1 MARQPD
7 PAAAER
13 PAQAVSDDA
22 VAALLAEGAYDR
34 AESLAE
40 IHFALAQK
48 TFGPSLQAARAADVY
63 VKVLCLNGKGSTDR
77 TYQIAYEALQ
87 IKQQAPRADD
97 ADLVVSETNFGN
109 TLIERAKYQDAIVVL
124 RQALAKLER
133 AGQPALDLTTV
144 LDSLGRALNLVDR
157 GQESVDILARSLRLK
172 EANAPDDNLEMA
184 RTLREM
190 GFGLQILGDYAKA
203 RPVLSRAMALEE
215 LQLTTHPDFV
225 ETLLMWWRQLWF
237 EGDVQ
242 GSRDVAYRAI
252 EAAQASLRP
261 GHPAIAASFDKLGLA
276 VAEMGDVA
284 LGRHYLELALDIGQ
298 QTLSAQSREVADY
311 LNDLALPTFEAGE
324 YVKARSLFER
334 AEQAYKSSLGPD
346 NPRVAQALLNLGI
359 VDEEL
364 GDYATTKADYQQALA
379 IWEHALGP
387 AHPFLAIALD
397 NLADVNRREGS
408 PAVAL
413 TLLQRALAIRMA
425 ALGATHRDVARTLDE
440 MATTLLQMG
449 DADSADALTVRALRT
464 LEGIETPPSRDL
476 ADAYIKLGTVQLRRG
491 SSSDARQ
498 SFSRALEIRRKAFG
512 LGHPASAEAQ
522 AGLAES
528 LAKVGDYPAALQ
540 DAVEAER
547 TGREHLRL
555 ILQSLPERE
564 SLNYASTRPKSLDV
578 VLSLIER
585 SPDSVE
591 AGEDAII
598 RSRTLVLDEMALR
611 RAFVHDGTADLKEAG
626 TRLAAAEQRLANLV
640 VRGPQSRATNYVQL
654 VDDARHDREVAARA
668 LADRSPEFRNENA
681 QIQIG
686 LDDVRSALPTD
697 GALVSYARYEQLPL
711 EPSASGAP
719 GAAVPSY
726 VALIIAGGERVVA
739 VNLGPAAPIDAL
751 IGRWRASAVSQRPDA
766 AGSRKTGAKLREL
779 IWDPIASHI
788 GRAKIVFLV
797 TDGSL
802 SLVPFDGLPVDN
814 GKYLAETAPVVHY
827 LTAERDLARLETK
840 AQKIGK
846 GMLAIGGPAFDDR
859 TVFNSQVRRSST
871 QEQSATSPVAGSF
884 RSGCGNLQDM
894 TFEPLY
900 GSLQEVR
907 DLKRLWTSLPA
918 YDREAELLVGRA
930 ATEHALKID
939 APGHRVVHLAT
950 HGFFFGDDCQPTI
963 GGRRAVGGLVVHHNG
978 ARASTRPLVD
988 DPLLMTGLA
997 FAGANRRAAAA
1008 TNEDDGILT
1017 GEEVAAMNLDG
1028 VEWVVLS
1035 ACDTGLGQITR
1046 DEGVV
1051 GLRRAF
1057 QVAGARSIIM
1067 SLWPVEDVGT
1077 RSWMR
1082 TLYKE
1087 RFENGRGTAEA
1098 VRLANLSA
1106 LQSRR
1111 SKGQSTN
1118 PFYWAAFISAGDWR

>member
-13 PAQAVSDDA
+13 TAQAVRDDA
-22 VAALLAEGAYDR
+22 VAALLAQGAYES

-40 IHFALAQK
+40 SHFRIAQK
-48 TFGPSLQAARAADVY
+48 TFGESSLQAARAADVF
-63 VKVLCLNGKGSTDR
+63 VRALCLNGKGSTDR
-77 TYQIAYEALQ
+77 TLQIADEALQ
-87 IKQQAPRADD
+87 IKRRVLQPVD
-97 ADLVVSETNFGN
+97 ADLAVSEANLGN
-109 TLIERAKYQDAIVVL
+109 ILIERAKYAEAIGEL
-124 RQALAKLER
+124 RQALAKLES

-144 LDSLGRALNLVDR
+144 LDSLGHALNLADR
-157 GQESVDILARSLRLK
+157 CQESVDILARSLRLK
-172 EANAPDDNLEMA
+172 EANAPDDNLQMA

-190 GFGLQILGDYAKA
+190 GYALQRMGEYAKA
-203 RPVLSRAMALEE
+203 RPLLSRAMAVEE

-225 ETLLMWWRQLWF
+225 ETLLIWWRQLWF

-252 EAAQASLRP
+252 ETAQASLRP

-276 VAEMGDVA
+276 VAEMGDVGLA
-284 LGRHYLELALDIGQ
+284 LNYLGFALDIGQ
-298 QTLSAQSREVADY
+298 QAFGAQSLQVAGY
-311 LNDLALPTFEAGE
+311 LNDLALATFEAGD
-324 YVKARSLFER
+324 YVTARSLFER
-334 AEQAYKSSLGPD
+334 ARQGFESSVGSD
-346 NPRVAQALLNLGI
+346 NPLVAQTLLNIGE
-359 VDEEL
+359 VDEAL
-364 GDYATTKADYQQALA
+364 GDNATTKADYQKALA
-379 IWEHALGP
+379 IWEHTYSP
-387 AHPFLAIALD
+387 THPFVAHALSR
-397 NLADVNRREGS
+397 LADVNRREGT

-425 ALGATHRDVARTLDE
+425 ALGASHPDVARTLEE
-440 MATTLLQMG
+440 MAKTLLQMG
-449 DADSADALTVRALRT
+449 DVGSAEALTVRALRT
-464 LEGIETPPSRDL
+464 WDGIAPVSPDL
-476 ADAYIKLGTVQLRRG
+476 SDAYVTLGTVQLRRG
-491 SSSDARQ
+491 SPSDARQ
-498 SFSRALEIRRKAFG
+498 SFSRALEIRRKAYG
-512 LGHPASAEAQ
+512 PGHPVSAEAQ

-547 TGREHLRL
+547 TGREHLRM
-555 ILQSLPERE
+555 ILRSLPERE
-564 SLNYASTRPKSLDV
+564 SLNYAAKRPKSLDV
-578 VLSLIER
+578 VLSLIDR
-585 SPDSVE
+585 SPDAVE
-591 AGEDAII
+591 AGADAII
-598 RSRTLVLDEMALR
+598 RSRALVLDEMARR
-611 RAFVHDGTADLKEAG
+611 RASVQIGTADVKEAWAH
-626 TRLAAAEQRLANLV
+626 LAAAEQRLANLV
-640 VRGPQSRATNYVQL
+640 VRGPEVRAKNYLQL
-654 VDDARHDREVAARA
+654 VDDARHDREVAALA
-668 LADRSPEFRNENA
+668 LADRSPEFRNESA
-681 QIQIG
+681 QIQMG
-686 LDDVRSALPTD
+686 LDDVRRALPTD
-697 GALVSYARYEQLPL
+697 GALISYTRYEQLTL
-711 EPSASGAP
+711 GQSESGAT
-719 GAAVPSY
+719 VQSY
-726 VALIIAGGERVVA
+726 VALIIAGGERVTA

-751 IGRWRASAVSQRPDA
+751 VGRWRANTVNQRQTDA
-766 AGSRKTGAKLREL
+766 AGSRNTGAKLREL

-814 GKYLAETAPVVHY
+814 GKYLAETAPIVHY
-827 LTAERDLARLETK
+827 LTAERDLAKLETK
-840 AQKIGK
+840 APKIGK
-846 GMLAIGGPAFDDR
+846 GILAIGGPAFNDK
-859 TVFNSQVRRSST
+859 TVFTQVRTSSP
-871 QEQSATSPVAGSF
+871 QEQAATRSAAGSF
-884 RSGCGNLQDM
+884 RSGCGNLRDM
-894 TFEPLY
+894 MFPPLS
-900 GSLQEVR
+900 GSLQEAL
-907 DLKRLWTSLPA
+907 DLDRLWTSLPA
-918 YDREAELLVGRA
+918 SDNHSELLVGRA
-930 ATEHALKID
+930 ATEHALKVD

-950 HGFFFGDDCQPTI
+950 HGFFFGDDCQPTV
-963 GGRRAVGGLVVHHNG
+963 GGERAVGGLVVHHNG
-978 ARASTRPLVD
+978 DRSSNNPVVD

-997 FAGANRRAAAA
+997 LAGANRRAAAA
-1008 TNEDDGILT
+1008 TSEDDGILT

-1118 PFYWAAFISAGDWR
+1118 PFYWAAFISAGDWK